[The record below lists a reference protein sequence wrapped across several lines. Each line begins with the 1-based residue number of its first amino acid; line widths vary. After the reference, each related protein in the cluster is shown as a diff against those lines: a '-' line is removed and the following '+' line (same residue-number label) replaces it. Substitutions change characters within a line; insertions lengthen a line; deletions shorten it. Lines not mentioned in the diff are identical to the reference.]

1 MLAAASVDLN
11 RLPVEPNLIHR
22 FRFILGMNWHNGAK
36 AQHLPSTEVAY
47 EAVP

>member
-1 MLAAASVDLN
+1 MLAAASVDIN
-11 RLPVEPNLIHR
+11 RLPVNPNLIHR

-36 AQHLPSTEVAY
+36 AQHLPSTEIAY